1 MSADPIRL
9 GLVGVGVIARSQHL
23 PVLAASPRFDLIG
36 AASRHAGVDGIENR
50 SSLADLLEDVP
61 AITAVSLCTPP
72 TPRFADARLALS
84 EGRHVM
90 LEKPPGATLAEV
102 QALADQAEKAGLT
115 LFATW
120 HSRHAAGVEP
130 ARAWLVG
137 KIVKSV
143 HVEWREDV
151 RVWHPGQD
159 WIFEPGGLGVFDP
172 GINAL
177 SIVTR
182 ILPVPFLLRRAKLHF
197 PENRQTPIMAD
208 LAFET
213 VDGAPVTAVFDF
225 LQEGEQTWTINV
237 ETDSGVLM
245 LANGG
250 ADLFIDGE
258 HQPGPPHDG
267 VLGGEYAALYNRFA
281 DLIAAGRSDV
291 DLTPLCHVADAFMLG
306 ERITAPTF
314 HF

>member
-1 MSADPIRL
+1 VSDDVIQL
-9 GLVGVGVIARSQHL
+9 GLVGIGVIARSQHL
-23 PVLAASPRFDLIG
+23 PVLAASSRFDLIG
-36 AASRHAGVDGIENR
+36 AASRHAGVDGIQNR
-50 SSLADLLEDVP
+50 SSLADLLEAVP
-61 AITAVSLCTPP
+61 PIEAVSLCTPP
-72 TPRFADARLALS
+72 APRFADARLALS
-84 EGRHVM
+84 AGRHVM

-102 QALADQAEKAGLT
+102 RALADQAQTAGLT

-130 ARAWLVG
+130 ARAWLAD
-137 KIVKSV
+137 KAIRRV

-182 ILPVPFLLRRAKLHF
+182 ILPLPFLLRRAQLHF
-197 PENRQTPIMAD
+197 PENRQTPILAD

-225 LQEGEQTWTINV
+225 LQEGEQTWSIKV
-237 ETDSGVLM
+237 ETDRGVLM
-245 LANGG
+245 LTNGG

-258 HQPGPPHDG
+258 HRRGPARDG
-267 VLGGEYAALYNRFA
+267 VLGGEYAALYDRFA
-281 DLIAAGRSDV
+281 DLITSGRSDV
-291 DLTPLCHVADAFMLG
+291 DLTPLSHAADAFMLG
-306 ERITAPTF
+306 ERIVAPAF
-314 HF
+314 DF

>member
-1 MSADPIRL
+1 MSADPVRL

-23 PVLAASPRFDLIG
+23 PAIAASPRFDLIG
-36 AASRHAGVDGIENR
+36 AASRHAGVDDVQNR
-50 SSLADLLEDVP
+50 SSLADLLDAVP
-61 AITAVSLCTPP
+61 GIQAVSLCTPP
-72 TPRFADARLALS
+72 APRFADARLALS
-84 EGRHVM
+84 AGRHVM

-102 QALADQAEKAGLT
+102 RALAQQADKAGLT

-130 ARAWLVG
+130 ARAWLG
-137 KIVKSV
+137 DKTIRGV
-143 HVEWREDV
+143 HIEWREDV

-182 ILPVPFLLRRAKLHF
+182 ILPVAFLLRTARLHF
-197 PENRQTPIMAD
+197 PENRQTPILAD

-225 LQEGEQTWTINV
+225 LQTGDQTWSIQV
-237 ETDSGVLM
+237 ETDGGVLT
-245 LANGG
+245 LTNGG

-258 HQPGPPHDG
+258 HQVRPTDA
-267 VLGGEYAALYNRFA
+267 VALGGEYARLYSRFA
-281 DLIAAGRSDV
+281 DLIATGRSDV
-291 DLTPLCHVADAFMLG
+291 DLTPLSHVADAFMLG
-306 ERITAPTF
+306 ERVAAPAF

>member
-23 PVLAASPRFDLIG
+23 PAIAASPRFDLIG
-36 AASRHAGVDGIENR
+36 AASRHVGVDDVQNR
-50 SSLADLLEDVP
+50 SSLAELLDAAP
-61 AITAVSLCTPP
+61 DIQAVSLCTPP
-72 TPRFADARLALS
+72 APRFADARLALS
-84 EGRHVM
+84 AGRHVM

-102 QALADQAEKAGLT
+102 RALADQAEKAGLT

-130 ARAWLVG
+130 ARAWLADKTVRR
-137 KIVKSV
+137 V
-143 HVEWREDV
+143 HIEWREDV

-182 ILPVPFLLRRAKLHF
+182 ILPVPFLLRRARLHF
-197 PENRQTPIMAD
+197 PENRQTPILAD

-213 VDGAPVTAVFDF
+213 VDGGPVTAVFDF
-225 LQEGEQTWTINV
+225 LQEGEQTWSITV
-237 ETDSGVLM
+237 ESDGGVLM
-245 LANGG
+245 LTNGG

-258 HQPGPPHDG
+258 HQPGPDHDG
-267 VLGGEYAALYNRFA
+267 VLGGEYAALYDRFA
-281 DLIAAGRSDV
+281 DLIAARRSDV
-291 DLTPLCHVADAFMLG
+291 DLTPLSHVADAFWLG
-306 ERITAPTF
+306 ERIVAPAF
-314 HF
+314 DF